1 MNLLDLL
8 KGKTIE
14 DEHQLDTVKNTLPSN
29 TKTLWYPSS
38 GMDFRDVL
46 RFSVI
51 QEELNVSITEFP
63 DLFVHSDYA
72 ISPLKLEEGVIYQD
86 EQTTV
91 TVLQKS
97 ELIWKNPF
105 FYSAKIPFVSFRL
118 ELDEVSRQKMIFS
131 TVPQSLPK
139 KPVVLLLSVQIE
151 SEKVGKIVRPV
162 LFVLMENFNFLCEIL
177 LRNQIQITHLVKVRD
192 GSEFNQSLINAAAL
206 FPFLSHLK
214 VKYLITDYKGKLNK
228 RLTDRVCEEYSLKLH
243 LFSLQQRA
251 LIKDW
256 SLFPVNVFS
265 LEHESDYASWKQL
278 EEVLEPI
285 FEQTKELLKIE
296 KDNHTLDFLFRMQ
309 AVHDMPYRGP
319 FQSE

>member
-8 KGKTIE
+8 KGKTSE
-14 DEHQLDTVKNTLPSN
+14 DEHQLETVKNTLPAN

-51 QEELNVSITEFP
+51 HEELNVSITEFP
-63 DLFVHSDYA
+63 DLFVHADYS

-97 ELIWKNPF
+97 ELSWKNAF
-105 FYSAKIPFVSFRL
+105 FYSAKIPFTSYRL
-118 ELDEVSRQKMIFS
+118 ELDLESGRKIIF
-131 TVPQSLPK
+131 TTLPQSLPK

-151 SEKVGKIVRPV
+151 SEKVGKMVRPV

-177 LRNQIQITHLVKVRD
+177 LRNQIHISHLVKVRD
-192 GSEFNQSLINAAAL
+192 GSECNQSLISAAAL
-206 FPFLSHLK
+206 FPFLPHLK
-214 VKYLITDYKGKLNK
+214 VKYLISDYKGKLYK
-228 RLTDRVCEEYSLKLH
+228 RLSERICEEYGLELH
-243 LFSLQQRA
+243 LVRLQQRA

-265 LEHESDYASWKQL
+265 LEHESDCASWNQL
-278 EEVLEPI
+278 EDALEPV
-285 FEQTKELLKIE
+285 FVKTKELLKIE
-296 KDNHTLDFLFRMQ
+296 KDNHTLDFFFRMQ
-309 AVHDMPYRGP
+309 ALHDMPYRGP
-319 FQSE
+319 IQ